1 MRKFIFVLLFLLAL
15 VTPTI
20 LVVRSIQFNQNC
32 EGYLK
37 QAADANTIELALD
50 RMNKAIDYIEAND
63 LTHGYTSVIYK
74 TEDENVEYW
83 YTNLKAC
90 QKELQ
95 EGINSDSQLERSN
108 ILMKTRETLTDIGED
123 GTVMTIPQGISR
135 YPNNM
140 IFAILFG
147 ISMVYIVFFVGGIMW
162 LWRYD

>member
-1 MRKFIFVLLFLLAL
+1 MKNFIFTFLFVIALITPVVLI
-15 VTPTI
+15 VK
-20 LVVRSIQFNQNC
+20 SIQFTQNC

-37 QAADANTIELALD
+37 QAADANTVELALD

-63 LTHGYTSVIYK
+63 LTHGYTSVIYR

-135 YPNNM
+135 YPNN
-140 IFAILFG
+140 IFWAILFG
-147 ISMVYIVFFVGGIMW
+147 ISMAYIGFAVGYMW
-162 LWRYD
+162 FKEEFD

>member
-1 MRKFIFVLLFLLAL
+1 MRNFIFTFLFVIAL
-15 VTPTI
+15 ITP
-20 LVVRSIQFNQNC
+20 VVFIVKSIQFNQNC

-37 QAADANTIELALD
+37 QAADANTVELALD

-63 LTHGYTSVIYK
+63 LTHGYTSVIYR

-123 GTVMTIPQGISR
+123 GTVMTIPKGISR
-135 YPNNM
+135 YPNNTL
-140 IFAILFG
+140 FGILFA
-147 ISMVYIVFFVGGIMW
+147 ISMVYIGFFVGCIMW
-162 LWRYD
+162 MGRYD